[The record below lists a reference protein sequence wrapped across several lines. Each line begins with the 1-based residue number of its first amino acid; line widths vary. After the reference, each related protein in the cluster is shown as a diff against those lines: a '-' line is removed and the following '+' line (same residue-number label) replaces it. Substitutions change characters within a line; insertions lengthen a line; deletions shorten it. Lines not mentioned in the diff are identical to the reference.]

1 MTQQPRHRTQ
11 HPDSGAALVLAVGF
25 IVMVSMIG
33 AGLIGLAT
41 SGLNNRTTLQL
52 VRDRQYAADAAI
64 NQAIADARG
73 RPPVTPCTAG
83 TGSTTYPK
91 LNSTGVSIRVDWDNS
106 CVNNM
111 VKSSD
116 GTFFPQRNMIFSAFC
131 GDQTAANC
139 SFPDVI
145 IRAQVNFEPASGT
158 TTKTYVQSWSVT
170 R

>member
-1 MTQQPRHRTQ
+1 MTCRKRAQ
-11 HPDSGAALVLAVGF
+11 HPDSGAALIMVVGF
-25 IVMVSMIG
+25 ILMVGMIG
-33 AGLIGLAT
+33 GGLIGLAT
-41 SGLNNRTTLQL
+41 SGLNNRSTLQL

-64 NQAIADARG
+64 NQAIADARA
-73 RPPVTPCTAG
+73 RPPVTPCTAA

-106 CVNNM
+106 CANNT

-116 GTFFPQRNMIFSAFC
+116 GTFFPQRNIIFSAFC
-131 GDQTAANC
+131 GDQTLPDCN
-139 SFPDVI
+139 FPAVI
-145 IRAQVNFEPASGT
+145 IRAQVNFEPASGA

>member
-1 MTQQPRHRTQ
+1 MTRRQDPRHR
-11 HPDSGAALVLAVGF
+11 DSGAALIMVIGF
-25 IVMVSMIG
+25 ILMVGMIG
-33 AGLIGLAT
+33 GGLIGLAT
-41 SGLNNRTTLQL
+41 TGLNNRSTLQM

-64 NQAIADARG
+64 NQAIADARA
-73 RPPVTPCTAG
+73 RPPVTPCTAATG
-83 TGSTTYPK
+83 TATYLK

-106 CVNNM
+106 CVNNK

-116 GTFFPQRNMIFSAFC
+116 GNFYPQRNIIFSAFC

-139 SFPDVI
+139 NFPDVI
-145 IRAQVNFEPASGT
+145 IRAQVNFEPAAGT

>member
-1 MTQQPRHRTQ
+1 MTDRRQRAQ
-11 HPDSGAALVLAVGF
+11 HPDSGAALILVVGF
-25 IVMVSMIG
+25 ILMVGMIS

-41 SGLNNRTTLQL
+41 TGLNNRSTLQL

-73 RPPVTPCTAG
+73 RPPVTPCTAA

-106 CVNNM
+106 CLINTVT
-111 VKSSD
+111 SSD
-116 GTFFPQRNMIFSAFC
+116 GSSFPQRNIIFSAFC
-131 GDQTAANC
+131 GDQTIADCNFA
-139 SFPDVI
+139 DVI
-145 IRAQVNFEPASGT
+145 IRAQVNFEPASGV
-158 TTKTYVQSWSVT
+158 TTKTYVQSWSVS